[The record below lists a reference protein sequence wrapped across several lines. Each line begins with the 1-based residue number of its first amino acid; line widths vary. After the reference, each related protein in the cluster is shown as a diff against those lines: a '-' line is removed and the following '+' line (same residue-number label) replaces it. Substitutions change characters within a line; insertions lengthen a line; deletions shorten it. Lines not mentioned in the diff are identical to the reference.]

1 MPQTLKC
8 HILKIRLR
16 QHKAEKGICQFL
28 MTSEGLTVTI
38 QKEDAF
44 PSLVFFFSQQR
55 SQMRI
60 SGLLTSQSVE
70 CKRNLIQIQIRGNGN
85 DFLLP

>member
-44 PSLVFFFSQQR
+44 PSLVFFFFTAKVTDENFWPSHK
-55 SQMRI
+55 S
-60 SGLLTSQSVE
+60 E
-70 CKRNLIQIQIRGNGN
+70 C
-85 DFLLP
+85 